1 MQTRLEVRFDCC
13 CRCERSWNYKFNW
26 RYYHD
31 WKNKNQQPPTVFQH
45 DSQFKYHKI
54 YTRWAKTRH
63 FPHSSLQR
71 RFYLYRSFLAKFSL
85 LRVTGGFHSIILNFE
100 ARLWGNLE
108 AWTHRQVM
116 QWNTCRFSVG
126 KYYLLPTWAWKSSF
140 PSCIW

>member
-1 MQTRLEVRFDCC
+1 MQTRLEVRTL
-13 CRCERSWNYKFNW
+13 WLLLPLWTKLKLQIQLKVLY
-26 RYYHD
+26 

-54 YTRWAKTRH
+54 YTCWAKIWH

-71 RFYLYRSFLAKFSL
+71 RFYPYRSFLAKFSL
-85 LRVTGGFHSIILNFE
+85 LRVTGGFQSIILNFE